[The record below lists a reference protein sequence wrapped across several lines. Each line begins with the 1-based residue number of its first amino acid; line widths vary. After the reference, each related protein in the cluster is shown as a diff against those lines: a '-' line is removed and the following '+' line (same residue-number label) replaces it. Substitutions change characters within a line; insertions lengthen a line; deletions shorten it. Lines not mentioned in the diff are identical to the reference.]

1 MNGIFEYQG
10 FGALSEWN
18 GQVKSASAQLAMQ
31 AIAATGANS
40 IEIVPRIWTQTAS
53 SSEVISD
60 PAKTESDA
68 SLIQG
73 ILNAQADGLKVILKP
88 NISTLSGKGSSS
100 IVPTDVGAFFASY
113 KAEIVHLATIAE
125 QTGVSVLAIGNE
137 MSSLTSAPYHAY
149 WTDIIDAVRQVYHGE
164 VTYAAATDEAVR
176 VSFWSELD
184 AIGVNTY
191 PRLTVPE
198 NPTVADIVDAW
209 HQVPSNPYWAASFM
223 HMSPVDF
230 LHAMSEQYGKPVL
243 MTEAGVRSIDYGT
256 TITGSW
262 QGTGAMDLQEQ
273 ADAYAAFLQIWT
285 SEGGPWL
292 QGVEFWQWDLNNKF
306 NATGFSPMG
315 KPAQS
320 IVAEYF
326 KGAGPMVAAGI
337 EHLSSSEIAD
347 LQAAGITTLVSTD
360 HEVLLDREHAA
371 ALGAAHLSVSER
383 YGSAGAQTLTWN
395 ADGTLHD
402 IHYQA
407 IGANGSYTD
416 YDVVMN
422 AAGQPAFAT
431 YANGSTASYSYNP
444 DGTLHE
450 LILNNISGHPW
461 TTTDTIY
468 DGDGAAASEAWSKGA
483 ALLQTETWNADGS
496 VHDIHYYGVTGQP
509 YSDFD
514 VIYGANGKPA
524 SATYSNGMTESF
536 SYNADNSLHEVI
548 YQGITGRP
556 WTSTDTIYG
565 ANGQPAS
572 ESRMSGT
579 TLVQAE
585 TWNADGSVHDVHSFN
600 ITGQAYTDKD
610 VFYGPSGKPAF
621 ALYSNGMTELRS
633 YNADQSLHSVSYSGI
648 VGKSYDTSST
658 GYEAGKAVV
667 QEFGNV
673 DGSHAVRGTA
683 DQLTFTASGA
693 GVSVSTS
700 GGDHF
705 DFSAGN
711 NAVLTGGGA
720 GESFVF
726 QAGFGQATITDFV
739 PNAQATTNHDL
750 IEFTSGQF
758 AGFADLMQHAVQA
771 GTATVITDTHGD
783 KLTLQHVDLAHLTA
797 SDFLLS

>member
-1 MNGIFEYQG
+1 MSTTFQYQG
-10 FGALSEWN
+10 FNALSEWN
-18 GQVKSASAQLAMQ
+18 GQVKSQSAQLAMQ
-31 AIAATGANS
+31 DIAATGANS
-40 IEIVPRIWTQTAS
+40 IEIVPRIWTQTATS
-53 SSEVISD
+53 NDVISD

-73 ILNAQADGLKVILKP
+73 ILNAEADGLKVILKP

-100 IVPTDVGAFFASY
+100 LAPTDAGAFFASY

-137 MSSLTSAPYHAY
+137 MSSLTSEPYHAY

-176 VSFWSELD
+176 VSFWNELD
-184 AIGVNTY
+184 TIGINTY

-198 NPTVADIVDAW
+198 NPTVADIVEAW

-262 QGTGAMDLQEQ
+262 QGTGTMDLQEQ
-273 ADAYAAFLQIWT
+273 ANYYAAFMQIWT

-292 QGVEFWQWDLNNKF
+292 QGVEFWQWDLNNQF

-320 IVAEYF
+320 VVSDYF
-326 KGAGPMVAAGI
+326 KGAGPLAASSI
-337 EHLSSSEIAD
+337 ERLSASNIAE

-360 HEVLLDREHAA
+360 HEVLLDRAQAA
-371 ALGAAHLSVSER
+371 ALGAAHLAVSER
-383 YGSAGAQTLTWN
+383 YGSDGAQTLSWN

-402 IHYQA
+402 VHYQA
-407 IGANGSYTD
+407 VGSDGSYTD
-416 YDVVMN
+416 YTVTMN
-422 AAGQPAFAT
+422 AAGQPASAV
-431 YANGSTASYSYNP
+431 YANGTTVSYSYNP
-444 DGTLHE
+444 DGSLHE
-450 LILNNISGHPW
+450 AVMNNITGHPW
-461 TTTDTIY
+461 TTTDTVY
-468 DGDGAAASEAWSKGA
+468 GPAGNVVAEAWSNGA
-483 ALLQTETWNADGS
+483 SLLQTQTWNPDGS

-514 VIYGANGKPA
+514 VVYGANGKPA

-536 SYNADNSLHEVI
+536 SYNADNSLHEVV
-548 YQGITGRP
+548 YHGITGQP

-565 ANGQPAS
+565 ATGQPVS
-572 ESRMSGT
+572 ETRTNGAM
-579 TLVQAE
+579 LVQTE

-610 VFYGPSGKPAF
+610 VFYGTNGKPAF

-648 VGKSYDTSST
+648 AGKSYDTSVT
-658 GYEAGKAVV
+658 GYVAGKAAV
-667 QEFGNV
+667 QEFGHT
-673 DGSHAVRGTA
+673 DGSTAIRGA
-683 DQLTFTASGA
+683 IDQLTFVTSGGA
-693 GVSVSTS
+693 IGVSTS
-700 GGDHF
+700 GGEHF
-705 DFSAGN
+705 DFTGN
-711 NAVLTGGGA
+711 GNAVLTGGGN
-720 GESFVF
+720 GESFAF
-726 QAGFGQATITDFV
+726 QVGFGKATITDFATT
-739 PNAQATTNHDL
+739 AQAAASHDV
-750 IEFTSGQF
+750 ISFSSGAF
-758 AGFADLMQHAVQA
+758 ASFADLVQHATQA
-771 GTATVITDTHGD
+771 GTSTIITDPHGD
-783 KLTLQHVDLAHLTA
+783 TLTLQHVDLAHLSS